1 MGEKKRTPG
10 RGEPLKPST
19 HETFFTPAYAI
30 RFRRRK
36 KKKLKGFSNIAAEEG
51 FMTSTHGWR
60 CWVITAKKEAGRQG
74 QGLSGLVCDVLL
86 TGPGQTVHPSLS

>member
-1 MGEKKRTPG
+1 M
-10 RGEPLKPST
+10 KPST
-19 HETFFTPAYAI
+19 NQTFFTPTYAI
-30 RFRRRK
+30 CFHRREK

-60 CWVITAKKEAGRQG
+60 RLGWNVITAKKEAGRQG

>member
-1 MGEKKRTPG
+1 MP
-10 RGEPLKPST
+10 
-19 HETFFTPAYAI
+19 YASA
-30 RFRRRK
+30 RE
-36 KKKLKGFSNIAAEEG
+36 KKLKGLSNIAAEEG

-60 CWVITAKKEAGRQG
+60 CPGWSIIMAKKEAGRQG